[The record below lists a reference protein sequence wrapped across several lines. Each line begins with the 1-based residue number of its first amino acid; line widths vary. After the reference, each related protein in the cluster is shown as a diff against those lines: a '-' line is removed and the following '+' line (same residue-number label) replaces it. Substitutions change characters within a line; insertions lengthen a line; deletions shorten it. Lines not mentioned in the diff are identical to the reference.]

1 MVATR
6 LKYMLCNRFKIFD
19 NPFIMRF
26 IVYSEAGRSLAAE
39 AFGE

>member
-6 LKYMLCNRFKIFD
+6 LKYMFCKSLKIFD
-19 NPFIMRF
+19 NPLIMRF
-26 IVYSEAGRSLAAE
+26 IVYPEPRGCSALE

>member
-6 LKYMLCNRFKIFD
+6 LKYMLCKRLKIFD

-26 IVYSEAGRSLAAE
+26 IVYSESRGCFALE

>member
-6 LKYMLCNRFKIFD
+6 LKYPLRNRSKIFD
-19 NPFIMRF
+19 NPFIIWL
-26 IVYSEAGRSLAAE
+26 IVYPEPRCCFALE